1 MTVITRNSLTVRGAE
16 WLERWWH
23 IEFDRWVES
32 DQNSVKAEAHS
43 LAKST
48 AKEQLTYDVFE
59 TDMGWVAIVG
69 GDHGVVRASLP
80 EATPETALDYVQPE
94 VNTAIHSPD
103 DHADAR
109 MLVTAY
115 CAGEPVDLADV
126 PIDTRNAT
134 PFFRSAWEACR
145 LIPAGETRSYGWLAE
160 QAGNVK
166 AARGAGQA
174 MARNKLALLVPCH
187 RVVSSTGALHGFGGA
202 GLPLKSRLLAM
213 ESNRRVG

>member
-1 MTVITRNSLTVRGAE
+1 MEWARSSEKDEVR
-16 WLERWWH
+16 R
-23 IEFDRWVES
+23 
-32 DQNSVKAEAHS
+32 
-43 LAKST
+43 LAKSDND
-48 AKEQLTYDVFE
+48 EFLTYDVFD

-69 GDHGVVRASLP
+69 GDHGIVCASLP
-80 EATPETALDYVQPE
+80 EESPEMALDNVQPE
-94 VNTAIHSPD
+94 VTGAAHSPE

-109 MLVTAY
+109 ALITAY
-115 CAGEPVDLADV
+115 CAGEPVDLAEV
-126 PIDTRNAT
+126 PIDTRSAT
-134 PFFRSAWEACR
+134 PFFKSAWEACR
-145 LIPAGETRSYGWLAE
+145 SIPVGETRSYGWLAE

-213 ESNRRVG
+213 ESNR